1 MNDHLITRLLLLL
14 MLLNGLQLMLL
25 VRMVLHL
32 STDISINA
40 RIVVIHFSFYHEINV
55 VFQKKNLSLFTF
67 YSDES
72 FLVRMLSVV
81 VSISTESKNKTKTC

>member
-55 VFQKKNLSLFTF
+55 VFQKNLSLFTF